1 MRLQNITSV
10 RTLPVALLALLVV
23 AGLTVSVPVRA
34 SDRNDSKA
42 THVGLSEEIRH
53 QLVMLPYFGVF
64 DNLEFEIQDNNS
76 VVLSGEV
83 TRPILKSAAE
93 NSVRRLTGVGKIV
106 DNIEVLPLSPFD
118 DRIRVAEYRAIF
130 SNGRLDR
137 YVLRAVPPI
146 HIVVKNGRVTLV
158 GVVASQSDKNIAGIV
173 ANQVPGVFNVTNDLT
188 VEK

>member
-1 MRLQNITSV
+1 MRSQKINLV
-10 RTLPVALLALLVV
+10 WRLPVALLALLVV
-23 AGLTVSVPVRA
+23 VGLTVSVPAHAV
-34 SDRNDSKA
+34 DRHDPKA

-53 QLVMLPYFGVF
+53 QLVMLPYFSVF

-83 TRPILKSAAE
+83 TLPMLRSDAE
-93 NSVRRLTGVGKIV
+93 NRVRRLTGVGKVV

-130 SNGRLDR
+130 SNDQLDR

-146 HIVVKNGRVTLV
+146 HIIVKNGRVTLV
-158 GVVASQSDKNIAGIV
+158 GVVANQADKNIAGIV
-173 ANQVPGVFNVTNDLT
+173 ANEVPGVFNVTNDLT